1 LAQIGENGDFFSKII
16 ASGGHLRSLQMVL
29 AGEVDSAAIDS
40 TVMDTALNEDP
51 ELAKRIRIVEA
62 LGPSPIPPWVIHRS
76 VPAALRQA
84 TRQVLTQMH
93 LNPAGQEILA
103 VGGMARFETAVDTH
117 YDTIR
122 QMLQAA
128 QHIHL

>member
-1 LAQIGENGDFFSKII
+1 
-16 ASGGHLRSLQMVL
+16 
-29 AGEVDSAAIDS
+29 
-40 TVMDTALNEDP
+40 
-51 ELAKRIRIVEA
+51 
-62 LGPSPIPPWVIHRS
+62 